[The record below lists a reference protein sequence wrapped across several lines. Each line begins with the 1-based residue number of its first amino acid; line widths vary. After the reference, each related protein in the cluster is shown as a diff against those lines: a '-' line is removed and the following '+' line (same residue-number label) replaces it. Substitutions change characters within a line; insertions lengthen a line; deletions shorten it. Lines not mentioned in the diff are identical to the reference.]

1 MSFYEETLVSKR
13 ATRTSVLCVGSR
25 PLVGVKLKID
35 FICIFGKSQC
45 AFKWVWTGP
54 THLFFSCPVNCCK
67 PYLCCWYQ
75 NFWSCSCF
83 LNLSD
88 QNEEAD
94 CWQEVQKGSFMEV
107 HLGPDPPCGG
117 RDPGLCKLCKSNCKS
132 YCALSDRLY
141 FNSEFW

>member
-1 MSFYEETLVSKR
+1 MRSNESGLDPHISFSLVQLTAVSHIC
-13 ATRTSVLCVGSR
+13 AVDINISD
-25 PLVGVKLKID
+25 LV
-35 FICIFGKSQC
+35 
-45 AFKWVWTGP
+45 
-54 THLFFSCPVNCCK
+54 PV
-67 PYLCCWYQ
+67 
-75 NFWSCSCF
+75 F

-88 QNEEAD
+88 QNKEAD

-141 FNSEFW
+141 FNS